1 MTFSTTRTR
10 LVPKKSAMREKTSC
24 TRPDWSTARLTSGR
38 GTVEAET
45 RPSRGGPSTGAGAIH
60 DASGPGG
67 DPVAKQEGEDL
78 FGGPVVQRN
87 FEAERRGPQV
97 GQAGPQAFQSAAGT
111 LEQEEAKHR
120 PGQRHAAM
128 IRRLPGAAS
137 SFGRETGTDVCG
149 RATRRPGRPATGR
162 PWCARR

>member
-67 DPVAKQEGEDL
+67 DPVAEQEGQDL
-78 FGGPVVQRN
+78 FGCPVVQGN
-87 FEAERRGPQV
+87 FEAQRRGPQV
-97 GQAGPQAFQSAAGT
+97 GQAGPQAFESAAGT
-111 LEQEEAKHR
+111 LQQEEAEHR

-128 IRRLPGAAS
+128 IRRPPRGAAS
-137 SFGRETGTDVCG
+137 FGRGTGTPARG
-149 RATRRPGRPATGR
+149 RVTRRSGLPATGR